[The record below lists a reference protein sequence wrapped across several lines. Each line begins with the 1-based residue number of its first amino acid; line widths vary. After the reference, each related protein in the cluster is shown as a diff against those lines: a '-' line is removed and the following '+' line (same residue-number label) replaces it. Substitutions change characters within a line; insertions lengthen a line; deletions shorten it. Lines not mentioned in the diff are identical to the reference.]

1 MDIAKDI
8 VEKYPIEQVID
19 YLDRLS
25 AGVLKNYQTAIKVN
39 QPEVLFGDLG
49 DIAQIRAVLH
59 TINKQNQE
67 RVARARANQAE
78 S

>member
-8 VEKYPIEQVID
+8 VDKYTIEQIVA

-39 QPEVLFGDLG
+39 QPQILFGDLG
-49 DIAQIRAVLH
+49 DIAQMRSILH
-59 TINKQNQE
+59 EINKRNQE
-67 RVARARANQAE
+67 REATKNM
-78 S
+78 

>member
-8 VEKYPIEQVID
+8 VDKYTIEQIIA

-39 QPEVLFGDLG
+39 QPQILFGDLG
-49 DIAQIRAVLH
+49 DIAQMRSILH
-59 TINKQNQE
+59 EINKRNQE
-67 RVARARANQAE
+67 REALKNP

>member
-1 MDIAKDI
+1 MDLAKDI
-8 VEKYPIEQVID
+8 VDKYTIEQIVA

-25 AGVLKNYQTAIKVN
+25 SGVLKNYQTAIKVN

-49 DIAQIRAVLH
+49 DIAQIRSVLH
-59 TINKQNQE
+59 EMNKRNQE
-67 RVARARANQAE
+67 REALKE

>member
-8 VEKYPIEQVID
+8 VDKYTTEQIIA

-39 QPEVLFGDLG
+39 QPQILFGDLG
-49 DIAQIRAVLH
+49 DIAQMRSILH
-59 TINKQNQE
+59 EINKRNQE
-67 RVARARANQAE
+67 REATKQM
-78 S
+78 

>member
-8 VEKYPIEQVID
+8 VDKYTTEQIVA

-25 AGVLKNYQTAIKVN
+25 GGVLKNYQTAIKVN

-49 DIAQIRAVLH
+49 DIAQIRSVLH
-59 TINKQNQE
+59 EMNKRNQE
-67 RVARARANQAE
+67 REALKE